1 VETIEKAYT
10 TKEVSTTLGIGD
22 STLRK
27 WCLSLEK
34 NGYHFTRNDQ
44 NQRLFLEKDLVV
56 LKLFQTMV
64 QTNNFSVENAGM
76 VIASKFKESAFS
88 NGTGGVPAR
97 REDGQGEKE
106 HSLARSNEIIQKPLE
121 KIQYY
126 EQYIQEQREFNQVL
140 LESMREQR
148 EFNQALLKRLEKQE
162 KYIQEGLNTR
172 DGELTQSIRELQ
184 QQLKQLDIQTQEKR
198 KQRKGIFKW
207 FS

>member
-1 VETIEKAYT
+1 METIEKAYT

-34 NGYHFTRNDQ
+34 NEYPFTRNDQ

-97 REDGQGEKE
+97 REEEQGEKG
-106 HSLARSNEIIQKPLE
+106 SSNEVIQKPLDI
-121 KIQYY
+121 IQYQ
-126 EQYIQEQREFNQVL
+126 EAYIQEQREFNQVL

-148 EFNQALLKRLEKQE
+148 EFNQALLERLEKQE
-162 KYIQEGLNTR
+162 TYMQEGLHTR

-184 QQLKQLDIQTQEKR
+184 QQLKQLEIQTQEKR
-198 KQRKGIFKW
+198 KQRKGLFKW
-207 FS
+207 FR